1 MCDASGLPARRRRAD
16 AAPGPLWHHEAA
28 SDPVTEAMMGDAVDA
43 VAGQSGL
50 TAREAV
56 LQVLVG
62 NMGLGGEWATANMS
76 KLTA

>member
-1 MCDASGLPARRRRAD
+1 MCDAAGLPARRR
-16 AAPGPLWHHEAA
+16 AAAARPLVHHEPA
-28 SDPVTEAMMGDAVDA
+28 SDPVTKAMMGAAVDA

>member
-1 MCDASGLPARRRRAD
+1 MCDAAGLQAARRR
-16 AAPGPLWHHEAA
+16 EAA
-28 SDPVTEAMMGDAVDA
+28 NVTATRPLLPADPVTTAMMGDAVDA

-62 NMGLGGEWATANMS
+62 NMGLWGEWATANMS